1 MILRLLF
8 ALGSVAILGALL
20 YFQDSDNSSG
30 ESGAGDYATPNPGFT
45 AVHAQLIETGEDG
58 LPLYRLDAERI
69 EQPQPRGVIWLTDPK
84 LDYQPQA
91 GNHWTLTA
99 QHGQMPQ
106 DARTAEPLVK
116 RTCWVAC
123 YDPEQKRLEAVRPQP
138 VAHRDEKRT
147 PEAPALMRAQQIDRP
162 KLAGVRFVPRLAVRA
177 ARREAGDRAVDLGDV
192 EARAAGS

>member
-69 EQPQPRGVIWLTDPK
+69 EQPHPRGDIWLTDPK

-106 DARTAEPLVK
+106 DARTAELTGAVHAEGRPAANDPVMRIDTEELHLDMAQQ
-116 RTCWVAC
+116 VASSPITVRV
-123 YDPEQKRLEAVRPQP
+123 DWGGNRLFGRG
-138 VAHRDEKRT
+138 
-147 PEAPALMRAQQIDRP
+147 MRADFKNDRLQ
-162 KLAGVRFVPRLAVRA
+162 LASKVHGVL
-177 ARREAGDRAVDLGDV
+177 LH
-192 EARAAGS
+192 